1 MTGPGPE
8 CERDGGP
15 GLLRPTEKRK
25 VDSSILSLT
34 TQTLRSWQP
43 SGLYGLQ
50 VERDLQMAV
59 QADPYLSAYLRKP
72 RIPDTA
78 VVVPGPGEQ
87 SKTLLPPRRR
97 PRVPKDL
104 DAGPLEAE
112 VGSFALHMAA
122 EGKAPRTIRNY
133 TEAVRWFAATYVLPE
148 TEKRRWQEVGKAD
161 LRRWTVR
168 LLGEYSTAYAGNQ
181 FRAVRRFLRWLAVE
195 EDRPDPVKGLR
206 APTVKVSLVPVFTS
220 EELSALR
227 RVCQGRSF
235 ADRRDA
241 AVLAVFEAT
250 GIRLSELAGIRYD
263 PGDPAH
269 GDLDLYR
276 REIRVFGKGS
286 KPRIVAI
293 SYEAARS
300 VDRYLRARAVHPLAG
315 RPELWLGTNG
325 RGPLTAA
332 GIYQMVVRR
341 GEKAGVAVHSQRF
354 RHHFSHTW
362 LDRGGAPGDLM
373 ELNGWSSPQMLT
385 WYGASARGARA
396 RRNYDRIMNR

>member
-1 MTGPGPE
+1 
-8 CERDGGP
+8 
-15 GLLRPTEKRK
+15 
-25 VDSSILSLT
+25 
-34 TQTLRSWQP
+34 
-43 SGLYGLQ
+43 
-50 VERDLQMAV
+50 MAV

-72 RIPDTA
+72 GIPDPA
-78 VVVPGPGEQ
+78 VVPGPGEQ
-87 SKTLLPPRRR
+87 SKTTLPPRRR
-97 PRVPKDL
+97 PRVRKDL

-133 TEAVRWFAATYVLPE
+133 IEAVRWFAAAYVLPE
-148 TEKRRWQEVGKAD
+148 TEKRRWQDVDKAD

-168 LLGEYSTAYAGNQ
+168 LLSEYSTAYAGNQ

-220 EELSALR
+220 DELSALR
-227 RVCQGRSF
+227 RACQGRGF

-250 GIRLSELAGIRYD
+250 GIRLSELAGIRYCPDD
-263 PGDPAH
+263 PGR
-269 GDLDLYR
+269 GDLNLHGR
-276 REIRVFGKGS
+276 AIRVFGKGG
-286 KPRIVAI
+286 KPRIVTV
-293 SYEAARS
+293 SYAAARS
-300 VDRYLRARAVHPLAG
+300 LDRYLRARAKHPQAG
-315 RPELWLGTNG
+315 RPELWLGADG
-325 RGPLTAA
+325 RGPLTPA
-332 GIYQMVVRR
+332 GIYQLVARR
-341 GEKAGVAVHSQRF
+341 GEQAGLAVHPQRF

-396 RRNYDRIMNR
+396 RRHYDLVMNR

>member
-1 MTGPGPE
+1 
-8 CERDGGP
+8 
-15 GLLRPTEKRK
+15 
-25 VDSSILSLT
+25 
-34 TQTLRSWQP
+34 
-43 SGLYGLQ
+43 
-50 VERDLQMAV
+50 MAV

-72 RIPDTA
+72 GIPDPA
-78 VVVPGPGEQ
+78 VVPGPGEQ
-87 SKTLLPPRRR
+87 SKTILPSRRR

-122 EGKAPRTIRNY
+122 EGKAPRTIGNY

-148 TEKRRWQEVGKAD
+148 TEKHRWQDVDKAD

-181 FRAVRRFLRWLAVE
+181 FRAVRRFLRWLAAE

-206 APTVKVSLVPVFTS
+206 APAVKVSLVPVFTS
-220 EELSALR
+220 DELSALR
-227 RVCQGRSF
+227 RACQGRGF

-263 PGDPAH
+263 PADPGR
-269 GDLDLYR
+269 GDLNLYG
-276 REIRVFGKGS
+276 REIRVFGKGG
-286 KPRIVAI
+286 KPRVVTI
-293 SYEAARS
+293 SFEAARAL
-300 VDRYLRARAVHPLAG
+300 DRYLRARARHPQAA
-315 RPELWLGTNG
+315 RPELWLGADG
-325 RGPLTAA
+325 RGPLTPA
-332 GIYQMVVRR
+332 GIYQLVARR
-341 GEKAGVAVHSQRF
+341 GEQAGVAVHPQRF

-396 RRNYDRIMNR
+396 RRHYDLIMNR